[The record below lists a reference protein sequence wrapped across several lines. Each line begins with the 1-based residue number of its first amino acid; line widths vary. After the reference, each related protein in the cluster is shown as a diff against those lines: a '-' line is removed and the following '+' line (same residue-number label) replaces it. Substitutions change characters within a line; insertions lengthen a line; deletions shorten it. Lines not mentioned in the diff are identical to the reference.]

1 MAASAVKENSEDC
14 DLNTLKARKGSL
26 TPAEVTELSS
36 LSSQEPEEVI
46 RCLEGRQNIYG
57 HRNPEAETQIY
68 SLNTVDGDG
77 ECNFKTRNIA
87 STPTQLTNTT
97 PGAFRKQPFRSSSKL
112 RQPFKSPLQ
121 MRRQTTSLED
131 EASLVKEI
139 ETLKAKLEILDKEIK
154 DLSEE
159 YSEEEL
165 QQHIQMLHEYNE
177 IKDVGQLLLGKLGIK
192 N

>member
-1 MAASAVKENSEDC
+1 
-14 DLNTLKARKGSL
+14 
-26 TPAEVTELSS
+26 
-36 LSSQEPEEVI
+36 
-46 RCLEGRQNIYG
+46 
-57 HRNPEAETQIY
+57 
-68 SLNTVDGDG
+68 
-77 ECNFKTRNIA
+77 
-87 STPTQLTNTT
+87 
-97 PGAFRKQPFRSSSKL
+97 
-112 RQPFKSPLQ
+112 

-177 IKDVGQLLLGKLGIK
+177 IKDVGQLLLGKLAEIDGTTTRAK
-192 N
+192 YQEFGLDTDD

>member
-1 MAASAVKENSEDC
+1 
-14 DLNTLKARKGSL
+14 
-26 TPAEVTELSS
+26 
-36 LSSQEPEEVI
+36 
-46 RCLEGRQNIYG
+46 
-57 HRNPEAETQIY
+57 
-68 SLNTVDGDG
+68 
-77 ECNFKTRNIA
+77 
-87 STPTQLTNTT
+87 
-97 PGAFRKQPFRSSSKL
+97 
-112 RQPFKSPLQ
+112 